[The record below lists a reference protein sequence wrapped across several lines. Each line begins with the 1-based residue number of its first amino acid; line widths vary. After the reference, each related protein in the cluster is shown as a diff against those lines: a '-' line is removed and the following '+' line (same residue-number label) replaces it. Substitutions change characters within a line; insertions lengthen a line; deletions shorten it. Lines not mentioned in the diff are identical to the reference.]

1 MIFGMIFHTCEVLF
15 HIFNLDALEA
25 NLRCEVALLDPGMIR
40 RAIFDMR
47 VRAHKCIANQG
58 GHFEK

>member
-40 RAIFDMR
+40 RTIFDMR
-47 VRAHKCIANQG
+47 ITLRPGQTL
-58 GHFEK
+58 E